1 MRHCPALSGPPSA
14 EEAARPASITT
25 MSCLGLPS
33 GRGGPMSPSPSS
45 LPRSPRVEVGLFLG
59 RRRLSLPLAHF
70 RHLSSATG
78 APMLSALHA
87 ALNAVSHSWCHAAEN
102 WCSLS
107 ASVSSFVKQI
117 SNGQGLF
124 PALWS
129 CATGM
134 QTIFLFFHISQPGPY
149 LCLQPRRWHRRQM
162 MRAAGPHGWP
172 PQPQATSCSHPG
184 CKSTQACT
192 LWTQC
197 PLSEDRDGDKVQPS
211 PP

>member
-1 MRHCPALSGPPSA
+1 
-14 EEAARPASITT
+14 

-78 APMLSALHA
+78 APVLSALHA

-162 MRAAGPHGWP
+162 MRAARPTWMATTAPGNELLASWLQEHPSLHSVDTVPSVRGPGWGQGAALTSLKTDSHG
-172 PQPQATSCSHPG
+172 SCGRGLP
-184 CKSTQACT
+184 
-192 LWTQC
+192 
-197 PLSEDRDGDKVQPS
+197 
-211 PP
+211 